1 METQSSVT
9 SLVIMLATIAQCSK
23 NLLSYINCVTKR
35 NFLGSNG
42 RSSMLPMSFFHC
54 VSHSISS
61 CLSHVVNLGCQV
73 LISTY
78 SKSPHYAP
86 HDPKAH
92 EPDTSKTTDR
102 DEVGLVRAICVKV
115 CLILRHTLYFIK
127 YFSRN
132 AHQPNERN
140 FTRWFR

>member
-9 SLVIMLATIAQCSK
+9 SLVIMLATIVRCSK
-23 NLLSYINCVTKR
+23 NLLGYINCVTKK
-35 NFLGSNG
+35 NFLGPNR
-42 RSSMLPMSFFHC
+42 RSSLLPVSFFRR

-61 CLSHVVNLGCQV
+61 CLSHVVNLRCQV

-92 EPDTSKTTDR
+92 EPDTSKTNDR
-102 DEVGLVRAICVKV
+102 DEVGLICAICVKV
-115 CLILRHTLYFIK
+115 CLILRHMLYFIK

>member
-1 METQSSVT
+1 MGTQSLVM
-9 SLVIMLATIAQCSK
+9 SLVIMLATTAQCSK
-23 NLLSYINCVTKR
+23 NLLGYISSGTKR
-35 NFLGSNG
+35 NFLGPNR
-42 RSSMLPMSFFHC
+42 RSSTLPMSFFRC
-54 VSHSISS
+54 VSHGIFS
-61 CLSHVVNLGCQV
+61 CLSHVVNLGSQV

-78 SKSPHYAP
+78 SKSPHYVP

-115 CLILRHTLYFIK
+115 CLILHDMLYFIK